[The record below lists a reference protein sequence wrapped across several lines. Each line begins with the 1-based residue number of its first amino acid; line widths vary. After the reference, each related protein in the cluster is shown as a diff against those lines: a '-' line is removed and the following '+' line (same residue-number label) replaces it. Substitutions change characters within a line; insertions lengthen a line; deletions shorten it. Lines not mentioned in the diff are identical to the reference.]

1 MRKIQLNDILRTSLA
16 FMFLLTVSC
25 GKNYSSL
32 SPQLMDAENSQEV
45 TDSPEI
51 QEIQSEIDATV
62 VESIKIEQ
70 EVQRI
75 VKLSPTKI
83 KLGNLKDLIK
93 NFKSYF
99 DSIKK
104 MLEDLELKIR
114 DQISRLD
121 PNNPT
126 HAKLIERLEK
136 ALEAIQK
143 LKDRLNMLNFSVKDL
158 IDQLL
163 KKIEDKINQSGN
175 PIISAILKML
185 LDVLK
190 NEIMGKLP

>member
-45 TDSPEI
+45 ADSPEI